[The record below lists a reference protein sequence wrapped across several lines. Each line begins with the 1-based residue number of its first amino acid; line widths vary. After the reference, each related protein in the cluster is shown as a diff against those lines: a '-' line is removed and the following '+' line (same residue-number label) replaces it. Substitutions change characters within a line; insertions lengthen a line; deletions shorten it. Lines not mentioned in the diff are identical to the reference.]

1 MSIVLEISNIL
12 IENVDLRFRRLL
24 FSAIDWE
31 NKLIEI
37 KGARGTGKTTLML
50 QKAKECRD
58 DLKKKVL
65 YASLDLPYFYA
76 YSIFDLALS
85 FNREGGDVLFLD
97 EVHKYPKKNP
107 TNDWSSEI
115 KAVHDSFPNL
125 KVVYSGSSLIE
136 LHKGNGDLSRRKVSY
151 NLYGFSFSEYRS
163 LKSGEVKISTFSLT
177 EVLKNH
183 TEIAQS
189 LTKKGSPLP
198 MFQEYLKKGYY
209 PFQLISENAYYQKLN
224 EVVNA
229 VIETEILS
237 VLDGGYIATE
247 RIKKLLG
254 AIATSVPYTPKIKE
268 LSSQLNIS
276 DSRTLLKYL
285 ELLVEA
291 EILNTLQSGVSGNKK
306 LQKPDKIYFNNTNLN
321 YALAGESAD
330 IGTIRETFFLNQVG
344 KHHEVTYPKST
355 DFLVEGIY
363 YFEVGGKSK
372 KRKQLLSHVENAF
385 VVSDDIEIGIG
396 NRIPLWLFGYLE

>member
-24 FSAIDWE
+24 YSAINWE
-31 NKLIEI
+31 NRLIEI
-37 KGARGTGKTTLML
+37 KGARGTGKTTIML
-50 QKAKECRD
+50 QRAKELRD
-58 DLKKKVL
+58 NLKKRVV

-76 YSIFDLALS
+76 YSIFDLAHS
-85 FNREGGDVLFLD
+85 FYREGGEVLFLD

-107 TNDWSSEI
+107 MSDWSSEI

-136 LHKGNGDLSRRKVSY
+136 LHKGNGDLSRRRTSY
-151 NLYGFSFSEYRS
+151 NLFGFSFAEYRS
-163 LKSGEVKISTFSLT
+163 LKMGEANIVSFSLR
-177 EVLKNH
+177 EILGNH
-183 TEIAQS
+183 NQLAQD
-189 LTKKGSPLP
+189 LTRNQSPLP
-198 MFQEYLKKGYY
+198 LFREYLRTGYY
-209 PFQLISENAYYQKLN
+209 PFQLNSESGYYQKLN

-229 VIETEILS
+229 VIETEIPS

-254 AIATSVPYTPKIKE
+254 AIASSVPYTPKIKE
-268 LSSQLNIS
+268 LSKQLNIS

-291 EILNTLQSGVSGNKK
+291 EVLNTLQSGVSGNKK

-321 YALAGESAD
+321 YALVGDSAE

-344 KHHEVTYPKST
+344 KHHQVTYPKTS
-355 DFLVEGIY
+355 DFLVEGKY

-372 KRKQLLSHVENAF
+372 KRKQLPALVERVY

>member
-12 IENVDLRFRRLL
+12 IENVDIQFRRLL
-24 FSAIDWE
+24 FSTIEWE
-31 NKLIEI
+31 NRLIEI

-50 QKAKECRD
+50 QKAREYRD
-58 DLKKKVL
+58 NLNKKVV

-76 YSIFDLALS
+76 YSIFDLAHS
-85 FNREGGDVLFLD
+85 FYREGGEVLFLD

-107 TNDWSSEI
+107 TSDWSSEI

-151 NLYGFSFSEYRS
+151 NLYGFSFSEYRA
-163 LKSGEVKISTFSLT
+163 LKTGEVKISTFPLL
-177 EVLKNH
+177 ELLKNH
-183 TEIAQS
+183 TEIAQV
-189 LTKKGSPLP
+189 LTKRGSPLP
-198 MFQEYLKKGYY
+198 MFREYLKKGYY
-209 PFQLISENAYYQKLN
+209 PFQLVSESAYYQKLN

-229 VIETEILS
+229 VIETEIPS
-237 VLDGGYIATE
+237 VMDGGYISTE

-268 LSSQLNIS
+268 LSEQLNIS

-321 YALAGESAD
+321 FALAGESSEL
-330 IGTIRETFFLNQVG
+330 GTIRETFFLNQVG
-344 KHHEVTYPKST
+344 KSHEVTYPKTT
-355 DFLVEGIY
+355 DFLVEGKY
-363 YFEVGGKSK
+363 YFEVGGRSK
-372 KRKQLLSHVENAF
+372 KRKQLSSHAENAY
-385 VVSDDIEIGIG
+385 VVSDDIDIGSG

>member
-1 MSIVLEISNIL
+1 MSIALEISNIL
-12 IENVDLRFRRLL
+12 IENVDLRFKRSLY
-24 FSAIDWE
+24 SAIDWD
-31 NKLIEI
+31 NRLIEI

-50 QKAKECRD
+50 QKAKGLRD
-58 DLKKKVL
+58 NLKKMVV

-76 YSIFDLALS
+76 YSIFDLAHS
-85 FNREGGDVLFLD
+85 FYREGGEVLFLD

-107 TNDWSSEI
+107 LSDWSSEI
-115 KAVHDSFPNL
+115 KAIHDSFPNL

-151 NLYGFSFSEYRS
+151 SLYGFSFSEYRS
-163 LKSGEVKISTFSLT
+163 LKSGETNILSFSLN
-177 EVLKNH
+177 EIMGNH
-183 TEIAQS
+183 NEIAQGFV
-189 LTKKGSPLP
+189 KNQSPLP
-198 MFQEYLKKGYY
+198 LFREYLRKGYY
-209 PFQLISENAYYQKLN
+209 PFQLSSESAYYQKLN

-229 VIETEILS
+229 VIETEIPS

-268 LSSQLNIS
+268 LSEQLHIS

-321 YALAGESAD
+321 YALAGDSAD
-330 IGTIRETFFLNQVG
+330 LGTIRETFFLNQVG
-344 KHHEVTYPKST
+344 KDYAVTYPKTT
-355 DFLVEGIY
+355 DFLVEGKY

-372 KRKQLLSHVENAF
+372 KRKQLPALVEHAYL
-385 VVSDDIEIGIG
+385 VSDDIEIGIG

>member
-1 MSIVLEISNIL
+1 
-12 IENVDLRFRRLL
+12 LL
-24 FSAIDWE
+24 FSAIDWD
-31 NKLIEI
+31 NRLIEI

-76 YSIFDLALS
+76 YSIFDLALF
-85 FNREGGDVLFLD
+85 FNREGGNVLFLD

-107 TNDWSSEI
+107 TSDWSSEI

-151 NLYGFSFSEYRS
+151 NLHGFSFSEYRS
-163 LKSGEVKISTFSLT
+163 LKSSDLNIASLSLS
-177 EVLKNH
+177 EIMSKH
-183 TEIAQS
+183 TEIAQD
-189 LTKKGSPLP
+189 LTKSQSPLP
-198 MFQEYLKKGYY
+198 MFREYLKKGYY

-229 VIETEILS
+229 VIETEIPS

-268 LSSQLNIS
+268 LSEQLNIS

-285 ELLVEA
+285 ELLEEA
-291 EILNTLQSGVSGNKK
+291 EILSTLHSGVSGNKK

-355 DFLVEGIY
+355 DFLVEGKY

-372 KRKQLLSHVENAF
+372 KRKQLPSLVENAF
-385 VVSDDIEIGIG
+385 VVSDEIEIGIG